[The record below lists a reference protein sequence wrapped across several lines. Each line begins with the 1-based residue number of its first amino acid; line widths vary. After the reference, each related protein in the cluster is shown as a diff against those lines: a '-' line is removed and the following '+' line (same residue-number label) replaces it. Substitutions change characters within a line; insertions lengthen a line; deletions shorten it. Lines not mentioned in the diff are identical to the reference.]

1 MRVYIAGPMTGYKN
15 FNREAFHKAEEELKR
30 EGHTVL
36 NPAVLPDGLTQPH
49 YMDICM
55 AMIRC
60 VDAIYMLKGWQ
71 RSAGAKAELA
81 LAEKLGH
88 AVIFQ
93 RQTVSNQWRPDIC
106 PITGRAFFMWIEHPK
121 LGNVPTY
128 GGPLDSYT
136 IPTKDSDGE
145 FSCERYDHDFGGWVE
160 SECLGLYLID
170 DEEQCRVY
178 ELEERVKELEA
189 REVHLPTRYGLRYGH
204 PINAD
209 ERHVMIPKENGCW
222 IYLADLEHV
231 LRVAGIRIKG
241 EEHGNQTR
249 R

>member
-1 MRVYIAGPMTGYKN
+1 MRVRVYIAGPMTGYKN

-49 YMDICM
+49 YM
-55 AMIRC
+55 
-60 VDAIYMLKGWQ
+60 
-71 RSAGAKAELA
+71 
-81 LAEKLGH
+81 
-88 AVIFQ
+88 
-93 RQTVSNQWRPDIC
+93 DIC

-241 EEHGNQTR
+241 E
-249 R
+249 